1 MAVLAHAL
9 FWLRRFAEP
18 PVFVITFRDGRASL
32 ARGAVPGRCLADCA
46 AIAADFDLTRGHVDG
61 VRRGGRLR
69 LRFSPSIPEASHQR
83 FRNVLGQL
91 P

>member
-9 FWLRRFAEP
+9 YWLRRFAEP
-18 PVFVITFRDGRASL
+18 PVFVITFRGGRATC
-32 ARGAVPGRCLADCA
+32 ARGAVPGRHLADCG
-46 AIAADFDLTRGHVDG
+46 AIAAEFGLTCGYVDG

-69 LRFSPSIPEASHQR
+69 LRFSPSIPKASHQR
-83 FRNVLGQL
+83 LRNVLGQL